1 MHEGINTDLKQRVKK
16 NMKKDV
22 LKMEW
27 MSLIGEVFKEY
38 LRQTANQETEF
49 LWLLEQGGEAL
60 MKLLMNIL

>member
-1 MHEGINTDLKQRVKK
+1 
-16 NMKKDV
+16 MKKDV